1 VGAVHHLAARHV
13 DKTET
18 PDDMDTVR
26 EFHAERLRDELEHIK
41 VIREKNITALDTEF
55 EVWKEKVQQSLTVL
69 FGEDHDCTNRFCELA
84 FWLKR
89 AGCGGE
95 IYWSRIDKKIFN
107 KDLSK
112 AEEIISNAL
121 TELSAV

>member
-1 VGAVHHLAARHV
+1 M
-13 DKTET
+13 DKTEEA
-18 PDDMDTVR
+18 PDVMDTVR
-26 EFHAERLRDELEHIK
+26 ELSADRLREDLEYLK
-41 VIREKNITALDTEF
+41 GIRGKNITALDAEF

-69 FGEDHDCTNRFCELA
+69 FGMDHDCTKRFRELA

-95 IYWSRIDKKIFN
+95 MYWSRIDKGIFN

-121 TELSAV
+121 TELSTV

>member
-1 VGAVHHLAARHV
+1 V
-13 DKTET
+13 DKTEA
-18 PDDMDTVR
+18 PDDMNTVR
-26 EFHAERLRDELEHIK
+26 EFHAERLRDELERIK

-69 FGEDHDCTNRFCELA
+69 FGKDHDCQNRFCELT

-95 IYWSRIDKKIFN
+95 IYWSRIDKGIFN

-121 TELSAV
+121 TELSTV

>member
-1 VGAVHHLAARHV
+1 MSAVNNLAARHV
-13 DKTET
+13 DKTEGT
-18 PDDMDTVR
+18 DVMDTMR
-26 EFHAERLRDELEHIK
+26 ELNVERLRDELEYIK

-55 EVWKEKVQQSLTVL
+55 EVWKEKVQQSLAVL

-107 KDLSK
+107 KDLAK

-121 TELSAV
+121 TELSTV

>member
-1 VGAVHHLAARHV
+1 VGVVHNLSARQV
-13 DKTET
+13 GKTEVM
-18 PDDMDTVR
+18 DVMDTVR
-26 EFHAERLRDELEHIK
+26 ELNAERLRDELEYIK
-41 VIREKNITALDTEF
+41 VIRGKNITALDTEF
-55 EVWKEKVQQSLTVL
+55 EVWKEKVKQSLTVL
-69 FGEDHDCTNRFCELA
+69 FGKDHDCTNRFCELA

-89 AGCGGE
+89 AGCGGD
-95 IYWSRIDKKIFN
+95 IYWSRIDKGIFN

>member
-1 VGAVHHLAARHV
+1 VGSVHNSAARQV
-13 DKTET
+13 DKTEA
-18 PDDMDTVR
+18 PDVMDTVR
-26 EFHAERLRDELEHIK
+26 ELHAERLRDELEYIK

-69 FGEDHDCTNRFCELA
+69 FGKDHGCTNRFCELV

-95 IYWSRIDKKIFN
+95 IYWSRIDKGIFN
-107 KDLSK
+107 KDLLK
-112 AEEIISNAL
+112 AEEIISDAL
-121 TELSAV
+121 IEL